1 MDWGHGTDPPKS
13 RLATPKYLVIGKW
26 CRTWGGP
33 ISWPKPKWRRFWS
46 PTHVSDRAQPIITSY
61 NHHSG
66 ACNEIEMQSEV
77 DRTQVSKRVFFSSV
91 CFIGCFIELL
101 LRSFDFSLR
110 CKEGIL
116 GGGCARLRF
125 WHGRSRCCPRISI

>member
-1 MDWGHGTDPPKS
+1 MGPGSWKRTPPS
-13 RLATPKYLVIGKW
+13 FIWRFQNIGCLAIGV
-26 CRTWGGP
+26 GLGP